1 MKIRHAFLALILLA
15 QPTASVADEPNFADQ
30 LPRIKPMEPDEAI
43 KAFKIADG
51 YRIELAASEP
61 IVSDPIAMHFDEDG
75 RLFVVEMRD
84 YPESQPKDGGCVRL
98 LIDTNDDGVF
108 DKSTIYIDKLAWPTA
123 VFCWD
128 GGIFVAAAPDII
140 YCKDTNGDG
149 VADYRKVIY
158 TGFGTQNVQGLVNSF
173 RWGLDNRI
181 HGSASSNGGM
191 IRRVASDLLLD
202 RAKPHAADTPD
213 TRHPTPAS
221 VNVRGRDFAFDP
233 RTLKFEAT
241 SGGAQHGMCF
251 DDFGNKF
258 VCSNSDHLQQV
269 MFELKDVERNPF
281 LAAPGPR
288 LSIAADGP
296 QAEVYRISPV
306 EPWRILRTKLRVAGK
321 VPGPVEGG
329 GRPAG
334 YFTGSTGVTIY
345 RGDALPGLR
354 GMAFIG
360 DVGSN
365 IVHRK
370 MLTGT
375 GLPFNGERIDEK
387 KEFLASSDIW
397 FRPVQFGEGPDGCL
411 YVLDMYREVI
421 EHPASL
427 VPAIKKH
434 LDLTSGQGKGR
445 IWRIVPE
452 GFERRGTPK
461 GSIADTGQLLAVL
474 DHQNAWHRETAARLI
489 YQRQD
494 KDAIPHLR
502 QRVRNGEDA
511 VGIIHALYSLRGLDA
526 LDEASVQSAI
536 DSRSLRQVTDRDLV
550 LIHGV
555 KLATQ
560 VNAHSP
566 VLRLRLDSLASIP
579 DPRVRYHLAFAL
591 GARQDAQ
598 KVAPLATIL
607 AESVDDRW
615 ITLAVLSA
623 SLDCSGELL
632 AKSVTSTK
640 VHESKQGRATL
651 EQLAAMTG
659 RLNDPKQ
666 VAAAKSAIASI
677 GGSDAELA
685 KTLSTALSNGL
696 ARAVKDPSA
705 ALPATPEPKPISNEP
720 RREKEYEPFKPALA
734 LKGAADKGGKLFLER
749 CAVCH
754 KLDGTG
760 NEVGPNLAAMA
771 ARGAEAILLN
781 VIDPNR
787 EVNPLFTSYNI
798 RMKDGEIHSG
808 IITGETGTSL
818 ELIGP
823 KAEKKTLLRVDIES
837 IQSTGLS
844 LMPEALEQ
852 GMDPQAMADL
862 IAYLMKAR

>member
-1 MKIRHAFLALILLA
+1 MTYRALLSALMILATLLPA
-15 QPTASVADEPNFADQ
+15 KAAEPDFADQ
-30 LPRIKPMEPDEAI
+30 LPRIKPLEPAEAI
-43 KAFKIADG
+43 KAFKIAPG
-51 YRIELAASEP
+51 YAVELAASEP
-61 IVSDPIAMHFDEDG
+61 VVSDPIAMCFDEDG
-75 RLFVVEMRD
+75 KLFVVEMRD

-128 GGIFVAAAPDII
+128 GGIFVAAAPDIL

-158 TGFGTQNVQGLVNSF
+158 TGFGTQNVQGLLNSF

-181 HGSASSNGGM
+181 HGAASSNGGT
-191 IRRVASDLLLD
+191 IKTVATTLKNEVDAPS
-202 RAKPHAADTPD
+202 AKPQAA
-213 TRHPTPAS
+213 

-251 DDFGNKF
+251 DDFGRKF

-269 MFELKDVERNPF
+269 MFELEDVERNPF

-288 LSIAADGP
+288 VSIAEDGP

-306 EPWRILRTKLRVAGK
+306 EPWRILRTELRVKGA

-329 GRPAG
+329 GRAAG

-345 RGDALPGLR
+345 RGDALPELR

-370 MLTGT
+370 KLTKSELLT
-375 GLPFNGERIDEK
+375 QSRIVFSGERIDGN
-387 KEFLASSDIW
+387 KEFLASTDIW

-427 VPAIKKH
+427 PPAIKKH

-445 IWRIVPE
+445 IWRIVPAKDYT
-452 GFERRGTPK
+452 RRVT
-461 GSIADTGQLLAVL
+461 LAMSKAATEDL
-474 DHQNAWHRETAARLI
+474 AYALAYFNAWQRETAARLL
-489 YQRQD
+489 YTRQD
-494 KDAIPHLR
+494 PAAIPILR
-502 QRVRNGEDA
+502 QQAGKFRRLTEA
-511 VGIIHALYSLRGLDA
+511 VHDLYVLRGLDA
-526 LDEASVQSAI
+526 LDEPTLL
-536 DSRSLRQVTDRDLV
+536 RSLESKWPSILEHAINLAVEVNPNSPALRTALD
-550 LIHGV
+550 
-555 KLATQ
+555 KLADHPSADVKYQ
-560 VNAHSP
+560 
-566 VLRLRLDSLASIP
+566 LAW
-579 DPRVRYHLAFAL
+579 AL
-591 GARQDAQ
+591 GTRRDKQ
-598 KVAPLATIL
+598 KIEPLATIL
-607 AESVDDRW
+607 RSDYLDKWMR
-615 ITLAVLSA
+615 LAVLSS
-623 SLDCSGELL
+623 SLDVSGELL
-632 AKSVTSTK
+632 ARASEFGLIVERKDD
-640 VHESKQGRATL
+640 QGVLSA
-651 EQLAAMTG
+651 LAQMTG
-659 RLNDPKQ
+659 RLNRADQ
-666 VAAAKSAIASI
+666 VEAVKRAAETI
-677 GGSDAELA
+677 A
-685 KTLSTALSNGL
+685 KTDQRLSRAITDALADGL
-696 ARAVKDPSA
+696 ARAVKDPLA
-705 ALPATPEPKPISNEP
+705 ALPATPAPKPINNEP
-720 RREKEYEPFKPALA
+720 RREKEHEAFEPALK
-734 LKGAADKGGKLFLER
+734 LEGDVDKGSKLFAER

-787 EVNPLFTSYNI
+787 EVNPLFTSYTI
-798 RMKDGEIHSG
+798 RMKDGEIHTG
-808 IITGETGTSL
+808 LITGETGTSL
-818 ELIGP
+818 EIVGP
-823 KAEKKTLLRVDIES
+823 KAEKHTLLRVDIES

-852 GMDPQAMADL
+852 GMDKQGMADL